1 SGKGFTTK
9 SDVDTIVGKKGFATA
24 ADVDTI
30 VGKKGFATAA
40 DVDTIVGKKGFA
52 TAADVD
58 TIVSGKGFA
67 TTKAL
72 SSAIGSFI
80 TESTARSLI
89 GQQVDLI
96 TKDVSAVKADVSNL
110 KTTAITSSNLD
121 AALSASSRFAAIETV
136 GTRSVATPKIT
147 VPR

>member
-1 SGKGFTTK
+1 MSGN
-9 SDVDTIVGKKGFATA
+9 GFAT
-24 ADVDTI
+24 
-30 VGKKGFATAA
+30 KG
-40 DVDTIVGKKGFA
+40 
-52 TAADVD
+52 DVD

-96 TKDVSAVKADVSNL
+96 SKDVTAVKADVSTL
-110 KTTAITSSNLD
+110 KSTAITSSTLD
-121 AALSASSRFAAIETV
+121 AALSASTRFAAVETLN
-136 GTRSVATPKIT
+136 TRTVSTSKIT
-147 VPR
+147 MPR